1 MKDIVIN
8 QEQWQQLVSFL
19 QEQPHKFSAP
29 LFGFFQQLINE
40 QNAPDVEAP
49 TAPTEAPLASKK
61 VK

>member
-8 QEQWQQLVSFL
+8 EEQWQQLVAFL

-40 QNAPDVEAP
+40 QNAPPVEKP
-49 TAPTEAPLASKK
+49 QAPLESKK